1 MKGREGKVVQV
12 YRKKW
17 VVHID
22 KITRDKANGKF
33 IDFCLSTFW
42 FFFFKIILKYYND
55 YYKDTNYMFDH
66 DL

>member
-22 KITRDKANGKF
+22 KITRDKANGKLF
-33 IDFCLSTFW
+33 
-42 FFFFKIILKYYND
+42 LKNS
-55 YYKDTNYMFDH
+55 MS
-66 DL
+66 